1 MGFKIPAEPNQALE
15 SGTWTSYQDADFLIA
30 HAGNA
35 KFQRTMARLQ
45 KPFRRKIEK
54 GEMDPVDQKKVLIQA
69 ISESILL
76 DWKGVDGDDGQPA
89 QYDRKLGQKLLAND
103 ESFREFVMEFA
114 MDLQNFKDEEMEH
127 EGNS

>member
-1 MGFKIPAEPNQALE
+1 MGFKIPAEPNQLLE
-15 SGTWTSYQDADFLIA
+15 NGTWIPYQDAEFLIA

-35 KFQRTMARLQ
+35 KFQRAMARLQ

-54 GEMDPVDQKKVLIQA
+54 NEMDPVDQKKILIQA
-69 ISESILL
+69 MSEAILL
-76 DWKGVDGDDGQPA
+76 DWRKVEDDEGKA
-89 QYDRKLGQKLLAND
+89 VAYDRKAGQMLLTND

-114 MDLQNFKDEEMEH
+114 MDLQNFKDEEKEH